1 MKYNTR
7 LVLMF
12 IAIIVVPSAL
22 FFVTFL
28 LYSVDSGAS
37 IAFTDDT
44 VIFSKDT
51 FVVIVIS
58 MVAVLT
64 ATSVAITIWYKLSVF
79 KPLKRLDETIKQI
92 ENGDLDTP
100 LERESGELGNLFDDF
115 ENMRLTLNDS
125 IDTLIEYDR
134 YGRELVSNISHD
146 LRTPITSIKGY
157 VEGIMD
163 NVADTPEKKER
174 YIKTIYKKAK
184 DMDRLVNELN
194 VFSRIDSDNMTYH
207 MEVLPICGYFDDCAD
222 ELAVDAESHDF
233 RFSYDNRLDRDV
245 MVEIDP
251 EQMTRVINN
260 IVNNS
265 FKYAGE
271 KDNKIELKIEKK
283 DDEIFILF
291 KDNGKGIRPDDA
303 EKIFERFYRTDES
316 RGSATGGSGI
326 GLSIVKKVVKAHGG
340 AVYAKGEPGKGL
352 EITIVLPE
360 YDENATSDKK
370 HKIKDEHERSS
381 RLNKILSK
389 KTSERK

>member
-291 KDNGKGIRPDDA
+291 KDNGKGISPDDA

-326 GLSIVKKVVKAHGG
+326 GLSIVRKVVKAHGG
-340 AVYAKGEPGKGL
+340 VVYAKGEPGKGL

>member
-58 MVAVLT
+58 IFAVLT

-291 KDNGKGIRPDDA
+291 KDNGKGISPDDA

>member
-58 MVAVLT
+58 IFAVLT

-340 AVYAKGEPGKGL
+340 VVYAKGEPGKGL

>member
-194 VFSRIDSDNMTYH
+194 VFSKIDSDNMTYH

-291 KDNGKGIRPDDA
+291 KDNGKGISPDDA

-340 AVYAKGEPGKGL
+340 VVYAKGETGKGL